1 MKSFLKVS
9 LLILVLLGA
18 AALVLVSLR
27 VAPAPAVD
35 VQSRAKAIGVHGVVH
50 VKVSAPG
57 GRGLSRVRV
66 EVEQKGR
73 TTVVAQ
79 SSDEPLP
86 AWVLTGERRLAREL
100 DAEVGRAAV
109 TSLQDGEAVVR
120 VVAERAGTWLRHPPP
135 VVEEVKLPVRL
146 TPPVLSL
153 LSTQHY
159 VGQGGSGVVVYR
171 VGESA
176 TRDGVRSGSWFFPGA
191 PLPGSTT
198 GDRFALFGVPWDQA
212 DAAALRLVAQD
223 DAGNSSEVAFVD
235 QYFPRPPSKDRIELQ
250 DEFLQRVVT
259 EIRQQTPTLPDRG
272 SLLDNYLE
280 INRELR
286 RANAQEL
293 VLLAA
298 GSAKAFLWKEPFLPM
313 RNAQVMSSFADQR
326 TYVHHGRDV
335 DQQTHLGYDLAVT
348 ERTPVPA
355 ANSGR
360 VVLARYFGIYGNTVV
375 VDHGFGLMTLYA
387 HLSSIDVKEA
397 ADVARGGILGRTGR
411 TGLAGGDHLHFTTLV
426 GGLPVAPTEW
436 WDAHWIRDRVA
447 RRLAPSVVF
456 EGEAAAPD
464 PASAAPAG
472 AGAPKKRAAR
482 RL

>member
-9 LLILVLLGA
+9 VLIVLVLAVA
-18 AALVLVSLR
+18 AFLLVSLR
-27 VAPAPAVD
+27 VGQAPQVELQP
-35 VQSRAKAIGVHGVVH
+35 RAKAVGAHGVVH
-50 VKVSAPG
+50 VRVSVPG
-57 GRGLSRVRV
+57 GRGLSNVRV

-79 SSDEPLP
+79 SSDTPLP
-86 AWVLTGERRLAREL
+86 AWVLAGQRRLAREL
-100 DAEVGRAAV
+100 DAEVGRGAV
-109 TSLQDGEAVVR
+109 SGLQDGEAIVR
-120 VVAERAGTWLRHPPP
+120 VVAERPGTWLRRPPP
-135 VVEEVKLPVRL
+135 VVREVRLPVRL

-153 LSTQHY
+153 VSTQHY

-171 VGESA
+171 VGETA
-176 TRDGVRSGSWFFPGA
+176 TRDGVRSGAWFFPGA

-212 DAAALRLVAQD
+212 DASTLRLVAED

-235 QYFPRPPSKDRIELQ
+235 QFFPRPPTKDRIELQ
-250 DEFLQRVVT
+250 DDFLQRVVA
-259 EIRQQTPTLPDRG
+259 EIRQQTPSLPDRG
-272 SLLDNYLE
+272 GLLENYLE

-286 RANAQEL
+286 KANAQEL
-293 VLLAA
+293 VALAR
-298 GSAKAFLWKEPFLPM
+298 GSANAFLWKEPFLPM
-313 RNAQVMSSFADQR
+313 RNAQVMSHFADQR
-326 TYVHHGRDV
+326 TYFHQGQEV

-355 ANSGR
+355 ANAGR

-387 HLSSIDVKEA
+387 HLSSIDVKEGQE
-397 ADVARGGILGRTGR
+397 VARGAIVGRTGR

-436 WDAHWIRDRVA
+436 WDPHWIRDRVS

-456 EGEAAAPD
+456 EGEAAAPTSSAAE
-464 PASAAPAG
+464 PAAAPAR
-472 AGAPKKRAAR
+472 RAAR
-482 RL
+482 RR